1 MLEEAPDAVNVG
13 SMSSQ
18 LEPTSELNSTL
29 PDETGAVVVR
39 AEEALIVIFVLILWV
54 AAIALFFNRWG
65 KIRMLE
71 PYQPKFQ
78 QQHRQSCTIVDPNP
92 LQHRSYSKFNIHCLE
107 HPVHQLSCNS
117 ATGSGPARL
126 RQNSV
131 FVGSSSSLLPISQ
144 ETPRRA
150 KSAFDL
156 QSLVHAEGVGSLN
169 EEDERD
175 GDTLKTLRSFGES
188 TRLLQRERRPS
199 SYQFDRMDV
208 LARPTLHRERG
219 MSICHFDRMDVLPRS
234 LQRDRGMSVCQF
246 DRTDVLARPS
256 SQRDRGMSICQ
267 FDRTDVLARPL
278 QRDRGNSI
286 CHFDRTDVLAR
297 PTFPPGKS
305 LLRER
310 RVSVCNFL
318 ERTYEE
324 SLGKSEVLL
333 RDKRQLS
340 VNNVDKIETLGKS
353 LSPRDFR
360 DSSSSNV
367 TDSRHQDEGNQAK
380 CNTIPLFRER
390 NNSVHHFDRPSCSK
404 TPDVVLGYKAT
415 CV

>member
-1 MLEEAPDAVNVG
+1 
-13 SMSSQ
+13 MSSE
-18 LEPTSELNSTL
+18 LEAAIELNSTF
-29 PDETGAVVVR
+29 PDGAVVVR
-39 AEEALIVIFVLILWV
+39 AEEALIVILVLVLWV

-78 QQHRQSCTIVDPNP
+78 QQHRQSCSIVDPNP
-92 LQHRSYSKFNIHCLE
+92 LQHRSYSKFNLHCMD
-107 HPVHQLSCNS
+107 HPVHQMSCS
-117 ATGSGPARL
+117 SGGPSVARL

-131 FVGSSSSLLPISQ
+131 FVGSSASLLLASQ

-156 QSLVHAEGVGSLN
+156 QSLVHAECAD
-169 EEDERD
+169 EEERD
-175 GDTLKTLRSFGES
+175 GDTLRTLRCVGETS
-188 TRLLQRERRPS
+188 RLLQRERRPS
-199 SYQFDRMDV
+199 SAYQFDRMDV
-208 LARPTLHRERG
+208 LARPTLQQRERGMSICQFDRSDVLARPALQRDRGMSICHFDRTDVLARPQRERG
-219 MSICHFDRMDVLPRS
+219 MSICHFDR
-234 LQRDRGMSVCQF
+234 
-246 DRTDVLARPS
+246 TEVLARP
-256 SQRDRGMSICQ
+256 
-267 FDRTDVLARPL
+267 

-318 ERTYEE
+318 ERYED
-324 SLGKSEVLL
+324 STGCGRNLL
-333 RDKRQLS
+333 QRDRRMS
-340 VNNVDKIETLGKS
+340 VSNVDKIETLGRS

-360 DSSSSNV
+360 GSANNALDNRQDSLARCS
-367 TDSRHQDEGNQAK
+367 A
-380 CNTIPLFRER
+380 IRER
-390 NNSVHHFDRPSCSK
+390 NSSVHHFDRPSCSK